1 MDGLREM
8 LMRRARAV
16 WQRRWIALATAW
28 LLCLGGW
35 YGVMAIPNTYEANAR
50 LYVDADAVLT
60 PLLRGVGLDN
70 SVPSELDI
78 LQRTLLSR
86 PNLQKLIAKTDL
98 DLQLQGPA
106 DRERMVARLQTEIR
120 VVPQTRNLFTI
131 SYRNVNPKLAL
142 DVVQNILTTFVESK
156 IGNNRSDM
164 ENAGSFIQGQIDK
177 YETQLRD
184 AERKRAEFRVKY
196 LDLLPADGG
205 GVSHYEQA
213 TANLKQLQGRLED
226 VLARRDSLSKE
237 LLTTPPLLVTETNA
251 GGGGGGGGGCGG
263 ANAARIT
270 AAQQHLAELRLKY
283 TDDYPEV
290 RQMIQM
296 IQALKSG
303 SIGTPDAAPSAPR
316 APTGPSTRSVP
327 NPVYEQ
333 LKVRL
338 VENEGVIGSLQ
349 RQITDAQQERN
360 KLEEIARSAPG
371 LQAEFTN
378 LNRDYDV
385 VRRNYDELLARREQM
400 RISAAADSDANQV
413 KMQIVDPPQMPQTPV
428 SPQRIVLLS
437 GVLVAGIAAGV
448 ALSLMLGEIDSS
460 FQNIDDLRSLGLPV
474 IGGISVIASV
484 VPLWKRVVQ
493 VGSVSAAFV
502 VLCVIYGGLV
512 WRLYAQGIA

>member
-16 WQRRWIALATAW
+16 WQRRWIAIAAAW
-28 LLCLGGW
+28 LVCLAGW

-60 PLLRGVGLDN
+60 PLLRGVSLDS
-70 SVPSELDI
+70 SVSSELD
-78 LQRTLLSR
+78 
-86 PNLQKLIAKTDL
+86 NLQKLIAKTDL

-106 DRERMVARLQTEIR
+106 DRERMVARLQSEIR

-131 SYRNVNPKLAL
+131 TYRNGSPKLAL

-164 ENAGSFIQGQIDK
+164 ENAGSFIQAQIDK
-177 YETQLRD
+177 YEAQLRD

-213 TANLKQLQGRLED
+213 AANVKALQGRLED
-226 VLARRDSLSKE
+226 VLARRASLSKE
-237 LLTTPPLLVTETNA
+237 LLTTPPLLITET
-251 GGGGGGGGGCGG
+251 GGGGGGGGPGP
-263 ANAARIT
+263 NAGRIA
-270 AAQQHLAELRLKY
+270 AAQQHLAELRLRY

-290 RQMIQM
+290 RQQIQM
-296 IQALKSG
+296 IEALRSG
-303 SIGTPDAAPSAPR
+303 SLNTPDSNPAPR
-316 APTGPSTRSVP
+316 APSGPTSRSVP

-338 VENEGVIGSLQ
+338 VENEGVIASVQ
-349 RQITDAQQERN
+349 RQLEEAQQDRT
-360 KLEEIARSAPG
+360 KLEEIARGVPG
-371 LQAEFTN
+371 LQAEFIN

-385 VRRNYDELLARREQM
+385 IRRNYDELLSRREQM
-400 RISAAADSDANQV
+400 RISAAADADANQV

-428 SPQRIVLLS
+428 APQRIVLLT
-437 GVLVAGIAAGV
+437 GVLFAGLGAGV
-448 ALSLMLGEIDSS
+448 ALALMLGEIDSS

-474 IGGISVIASV
+474 IGGISVIAGAI
-484 VPLWKRVVQ
+484 PLWRRLVM
-493 VGSVSAAFV
+493 VGTATAAFG
-502 VLCVIYGGLV
+502 VLCVVYGGLV
-512 WRLYAQGIA
+512 WRLHAAGIA